1 MQVNEKTS
9 TRKKLQIQGQTTEGA
24 GLISEIA
31 SKSADRK
38 PAKKS
43 RRRATTKSVKVIVSG
58 EERVRL
64 IAEAAYLIAERRGFE
79 EGDTVRDWLEA
90 EALIDSTHRVKE

>member
-9 TRKKLQIQGQTTEGA
+9 TSKRLQIQSQTTEGA
-24 GLISEIA
+24 GLVAEIA
-31 SKSADRK
+31 SKSAARK

-43 RRRATTKSVKVIVSG
+43 RRRAATKSVKVIVSG

-64 IAEAAYLIAERRGFE
+64 IAEAAYLIAECRGFE

-90 EALIDSTHRVKE
+90 ETQIDSLYRVKE